1 MKKSIINF
9 SILLVTIFTV
19 HSQTIVKMNLP
30 QQAKE
35 ALKVVVLFDEE
46 VPGGMTVVLGLMGY
60 QLNGGLSPYT
70 YEWYQNGNLI
80 GTNDIVSLVPA
91 NGDQVTLKVKD
102 KNRCYSQSSINMK
115 VRGLQNDGKDDLSGG
130 ISVLPTFIT
139 NQQIHIKLPSLKTN
153 DEALIRFLDM
163 SGKILLTENIIK
175 SGTIHFDLPSGNY
188 FVSVRTNEFQVVEKI
203 VVKN

>member
-1 MKKSIINF
+1 MKKA
-9 SILLVTIFTV
+9 ILYLSLILMTLQTGF
-19 HSQTIVKMNLP
+19 SQTVVKMNLP

-70 YEWYQNGNLI
+70 YEWYQNSKLI

-102 KNRCYSQSSINMK
+102 KNRCYSQSSVNMK
-115 VRGLQNDGKDDLSGG
+115 VRGIKPEGTEDVSGG
-130 ISVLPTFIT
+130 INVFPTLVT
-139 NQQIHIKLPSLKTN
+139 NQQIQIKLPALKPN
-153 DEALIRFLDM
+153 DEALIRFMDLNAKVLI
-163 SGKILLTENIIK
+163 SKNIRE
-175 SGTIHFDLPSGNY
+175 SQTLHFDLPSGSY
-188 FVSVRTNEFQVVEKI
+188 FVSVRTGEFQLVKKI
-203 VVKN
+203 VVND